1 MKRLLMAASQLAFL
15 VAFVALWQWASVGQH
30 IDPFFFGQPS
40 RIWDQIEEWGRNGTL
55 TSNLGST
62 TELLLIGFAAGLL
75 AGTAV
80 GTAMS
85 FSRLVHDVLDP
96 FVVFF
101 NAVPRIVLYP
111 FLLVWLGFGL
121 TTKVVLIVVV
131 MMPTVAISVV
141 TGFKE
146 VDGAYLSNMRALG
159 AGGLDLALH
168 VYVPSLALWLLS
180 TCRITFAFAFQ
191 AALVAEL
198 VGATHGVGFL
208 IVQGQDQFNVD
219 QIYAALVLVAVI
231 AIVADVILRI
241 LERRASRWVPARLD
255 DCTFS
260 PSRVIS
266 LC

>member
-1 MKRLLMAASQLAFL
+1 MKRLPLAVSQLAFL
-15 VAFVALWQWASVGQH
+15 VAFVALWQWASASGH

-40 RIWDQIEEWGRNGTL
+40 RIWDQIDAWGRNGTL
-55 TSNLGST
+55 ASNLGST
-62 TELLLIGFAAGLL
+62 TALLLIGFAAGLL
-75 AGTAV
+75 AGAV
-80 GTAMS
+80 LGTAMS
-85 FSRLVHDVLDP
+85 FSQLVHDVLDP

-121 TTKVVLIVVV
+121 TTKVVIIVVV
-131 MMPTVAISVV
+131 MMPTIAISVV

-159 AGGLDLALH
+159 AGRFDLARH

-208 IVQGQDQFNVD
+208 IVQGQTQFNVD
-219 QIYAALVLVAVI
+219 EIYAALSLVAVI
-231 AIVADVILRI
+231 AIVADVVLRT
-241 LERRASRWVPARLD
+241 LEHRASRWIPA
-255 DCTFS
+255 S
-260 PSRVIS
+260 
-266 LC
+266 